1 MTRQQAINFL
11 KNKPYKFGHMV
22 GFTKLTPLHNQWM
35 RKMLKVNGEEYTLL
49 AHRGSYKTTCVAIV
63 LAEIMILLPRLR
75 ILFIRKT
82 DTNVKEIIR
91 QVRNILL
98 HPKTQVF
105 VRAIW
110 GVDLKLTK
118 DTDGELSTN
127 LCTDTKGTS
136 QLLGVGIG
144 TSITGKHY
152 DLIFTDDIV
161 TLDDR
166 LSRAERERTKVLYQE
181 LINVLNRDEHCRIVN
196 TATPWHREDCISEF
210 MKNVERY
217 TVLDTGLISEKEQEE
232 IKSRMLPSLYAA
244 NYLLEHIASEDVIFT
259 NPQMDGDISMVQ
271 NGIMH
276 LDSAF
281 FGEDYTAWCVCA
293 VHGGLIYILGKLRRK
308 HVEDCYAAIKED
320 YTKTLCSKIY
330 NEDNADK
337 GMVAK
342 ELRKQDMKVVTYH
355 ESMNKHMKIVT
366 YLYSMW
372 RDVRFVEGTDAEF
385 ISQVCDYTED
395 ADHDDAPDSLATMCR
410 IMQKKV
416 KRTESEYTPLLL

>member
-1 MTRQQAINFL
+1 MTREQAIKSL
-11 KNKPYKFGHMV
+11 REKPYKFGWLH
-22 GFTKLTPLHNQWM
+22 GFTKLNKMHNDWM
-35 RKMLKVNGEEYTLL
+35 ARMIRGKEDEMTLL

-63 LAEIMILLPRLR
+63 LAIIMITMPQVR

-82 DTNVKEIIR
+82 DSNVKEIIR
-91 QVRNILL
+91 QVANILKS
-98 HPKTQVF
+98 PKTNVF
-105 VRAIW
+105 VQAIW
-110 GVDLKLTK
+110 GVDLKLVK
-118 DTDGELSTN
+118 ETDNELNTNLST
-127 LCTDTKGTS
+127 DSKGTS

-144 TSITGKHY
+144 SSVTGKHY
-152 DLIFTDDIV
+152 DRIFTDDIV
-161 TLDDR
+161 TKEDR
-166 LSRAERERTKVLYQE
+166 ESKAEREKTKIFFQE
-181 LINVLNRDEHCRIVN
+181 LINVLNRDKNAKVIN
-196 TATPWHREDCISEF
+196 TGTPWHKEDCIEVY
-210 MKNVERY
+210 MKNVERHDY
-217 TVLDTGLISEKEQEE
+217 HETGLISDEE
-232 IKSRMLPSLYAA
+232 IERIRSRMLPSLFAA
-244 NYLLEHIASEDVIFT
+244 NYELKHIASEDVIFM

-293 VHGGLIYILGKLRRK
+293 IHGGLLYILGKIRRK
-308 HVEDCYAAIKED
+308 HVEDCYTAIKED
-320 YTKTLCSKIY
+320 YDNTLCSKIY